1 MFPKMA
7 GRRSQTLTIPE
18 LSGGINLRDGA
29 SLIQDNQLLDSLNMY
44 YEGGLLK
51 TRPPLNFLQ
60 NPNVS
65 FLDNLND
72 FKVVNV
78 EGSAV
83 ISGIEYA
90 VKGFIAGGKAY
101 FYGISLTRKKEVKRF
116 GTITP
121 DDNCSITNCVAF
133 IFDGYIYC
141 FCTYSKDG
149 SESYEIYK
157 IDMLNRH
164 ETNVLPVAEE
174 EIYTPLVMTNC
185 KPNSPEH
192 LAEDTKEAMLDRGAT
207 QIEGYN
213 LLSGYYKMEF
223 STVEEDS
230 EENTPMMYTLWY
242 DAHNDGNFIGQTVT
256 AKITDIEGNTY
267 THKVT
272 ISKTNVKDGEWDLE
286 QTSPGD
292 NLYMGVNGRRLRFYE
307 GASNGSIKNLTPYDF
322 VRNNM
327 IVTAPCPHS
336 DEDMKKIFGMSFAKW
351 FGGEANG
358 LYGGTRVF
366 LGGNV
371 NEKEKSLIA
380 WCDLNNPLYF
390 SENNYAYAG
399 DKSSRVNAFG
409 RQADKLIVF
418 KDTEIY
424 SVRYERMEG
433 ATASDFINQSVLDM
447 SASVAYFPITQL
459 HGDIGCDCP
468 DSVQLCRNR
477 LVWMCSNGKVYTLV
491 TNNQYSESNVYEL
504 SSMVENRLK
513 LENREDLKNVVSCDY
528 NGKYML
534 FVGSSV
540 YAMDYNSYGFSH
552 VYSYSKTEDAN
563 LHLPWWYWKL
573 PLDAKEDN
581 GAKLYNKVFAVDAG
595 FDTAYIHMMAINEIV
610 EGAEKGIERETK
622 GFLNLGFFDK
632 SIKQDRVREMIAAED
647 GGNSNYHDYVQE
659 PTWYSYDIDTMIKTK
674 AFDFSSPSVSK
685 SANSID
691 IVFGSNDGLPIKI
704 SYFTEKAEGLDE
716 TIFTINEN
724 VMSNLNNNYLQNRH
738 FLPCVRFFGR
748 LGMKLECKGQM
759 AIDSITLNF
768 RWLGGIR

>member
-1 MFPKMA
+1 MIPKMA
-7 GRRSQTLTIPE
+7 GRRTQTLTIPE

-65 FLDNLND
+65 YLPNLHN
-72 FKVVNV
+72 FKTINV

-83 ISGIEYA
+83 ISGVEYA
-90 VKGFIAGGKAY
+90 VKGFIAESKAY
-101 FYGISLTRKKEVKRF
+101 FYGISLTKEKQVKRL
-116 GTITP
+116 GTLTSE
-121 DDNCSITNCVAF
+121 NYGHITNCVAY

-141 FCTYSKDG
+141 LCTSSNDG
-149 SESYEIYK
+149 TESYKIYK
-157 IDMLNRH
+157 IDMLGRH
-164 ETNVLPVAEE
+164 ETNVLPISEK
-174 EIYTPLVMTNC
+174 EIYAPLVLTNC
-185 KPNSPEH
+185 VPNRKD
-192 LAEDTKEAMLDRGAT
+192 DTEEPIENMLGAYGAT
-207 QIEGYN
+207 QFEGYN
-213 LLSGYYKMEF
+213 FLSGYYKMEF
-223 STVEEDS
+223 TTVDDYLNEGIPTKQQYSLLHDV
-230 EENTPMMYTLWY
+230 
-242 DAHNDGNFIGQTVT
+242 HCDGDFRGKTIT
-256 AKITDIEGNTY
+256 AEITNIDGNTY
-267 THKVT
+267 THE
-272 ISKTNVKDGEWDLE
+272 VKITGTKDVGFDWEIE
-286 QTSPGD
+286 EKKPGD
-292 NLYMGVNGRRLRFYE
+292 LNDGLYMAVKGKSLYFYTDNKRQNIAE
-307 GASNGSIKNLTPYDF
+307 ITSDKL
-322 VRNNM
+322 VHNNM
-327 IVTAPCPHS
+327 IVTAPCPQS
-336 DEDMKKIFGMSFAKW
+336 EENLKKIFGMSFAKW
-351 FGGEANG
+351 FGGEAYG
-358 LYGGTRVF
+358 IYGGTRIF
-366 LGGNV
+366 LGGNI
-371 NEKEKSLIA
+371 NENEKSLVA
-380 WCDLNNPLYF
+380 WSDLKNPLYF
-390 SENNYAYAG
+390 SESNHSYVG
-399 DKSSRVNAFG
+399 EKSQRVNAFG
-409 RQADKLIVF
+409 KQADKLIVF

-433 ATASDFINQSVLDM
+433 VVATDFITQSALDM

-468 DSVQLCRNR
+468 NSVQLCRNR
-477 LVWMCSNGKVYTLV
+477 LVWTCSNGKVYTLV

-513 LENREDLKNVVSCDY
+513 LEDKYALKNAVSCDY

-573 PLDAKEDN
+573 PLQTREEN
-581 GAKLYNKVFAVDAG
+581 GVKLYNKVFAVDAG
-595 FDTAYIHMMAINEIV
+595 FDTAYIHMMAISDT
-610 EGAEKGIERETK
+610 EGFQR

-632 SIKQDRVREMIAAED
+632 SIKQDRVREMIAG
-647 GGNSNYHDYVQE
+647 GGNFNYHDYVE
-659 PTWYSYDIDTMIKTK
+659 TMGWHSYDIDTMIKTK

>member
-7 GRRSQTLTIPE
+7 GRITQTLTIPE

-29 SLIQDNQLLDSLNMY
+29 TLIQDNQLLDSLNMY

-72 FKVVNV
+72 FKAINV

-101 FYGISLTRKKEVKRF
+101 FYGISLTREKEVKQF

-157 IDMLNRH
+157 IDMLGRDH
-164 ETNVLPVAEE
+164 IGIDMISEE
-174 EIYTPLVMTNC
+174 EIYTPLVLINC
-185 KPNSPEH
+185 QPSENIQDSHEKLVS
-192 LAEDTKEAMLDRGAT
+192 RGAT
-207 QIEGYN
+207 QFEGYN

-223 STVEEDS
+223 TTVD
-230 EENTPMMYTLWY
+230 NLKDTNAMMYSLWY
-242 DAHNDGNFIGQTVT
+242 DVHKDGDFRGKTVK
-256 AKITDIEGNTY
+256 AEITDISGNTY

-272 ISKTNVKDGEWDLE
+272 ITKTGSKTWETE
-286 QTSPGD
+286 QTHPGD
-292 NLYMGVNGRRLRFYE
+292 NLYMGVCGRMLWFYE
-307 GASNGSIKNLTPYDF
+307 KPNAANVHYLTHSDLVY
-322 VRNNM
+322 NNM
-327 IVTAPCPHS
+327 VVTAPCS
-336 DEDMKKIFGMSFAKW
+336 QSNENLKKIFGMSFAKW

-380 WCDLNNPLYF
+380 WCDLNKPLYF

-424 SVRYERMEG
+424 SVRYERLGSVE
-433 ATASDFINQSVLDM
+433 ATDFITQSALDM
-447 SASVAYFPITQL
+447 SASIASFPITQL

-468 DSVQLCRNR
+468 DTVQLCRNR
-477 LVWMCSNGKVYTLV
+477 LVWTCSNGKVYTLV

-513 LENREDLKNVVSCDY
+513 LEDKYALKNAVSCDY

-573 PLDAKEDN
+573 PLESREEN
-581 GAKLYNKVFAVDAG
+581 GVKLYNKVFAVDAG
-595 FDTAYIHMMAINEIV
+595 FDTAYIHMMAISDT
-610 EGAEKGIERETK
+610 EGFQR

-632 SIKQDRVREMIAAED
+632 SIKQDRVREMIVG
-647 GGNSNYHDYVQE
+647 GGNFDYHVYVQE
-659 PTWYSYDIDTMIKTK
+659 PIWYSYDIDTMVKTK

>member
-1 MFPKMA
+1 M
-7 GRRSQTLTIPE
+7 
-18 LSGGINLRDGA
+18 
-29 SLIQDNQLLDSLNMY
+29 
-44 YEGGLLK
+44 
-51 TRPPLNFLQ
+51 
-60 NPNVS
+60 
-65 FLDNLND
+65 
-72 FKVVNV
+72 
-78 EGSAV
+78 
-83 ISGIEYA
+83 
-90 VKGFIAGGKAY
+90 
-101 FYGISLTRKKEVKRF
+101 
-116 GTITP
+116 
-121 DDNCSITNCVAF
+121 C
-133 IFDGYIYC
+133 
-141 FCTYSKDG
+141 YS
-149 SESYEIYK
+149 
-157 IDMLNRH
+157 
-164 ETNVLPVAEE
+164 
-174 EIYTPLVMTNC
+174 
-185 KPNSPEH
+185 
-192 LAEDTKEAMLDRGAT
+192 
-207 QIEGYN
+207 
-213 LLSGYYKMEF
+213 
-223 STVEEDS
+223 
-230 EENTPMMYTLWY
+230 LWY
-242 DAHNDGNFIGQTVT
+242 DAHRDGDFKGKTVT
-256 AKITDIEGNTY
+256 AKITDINGMTA
-267 THKVT
+267 THTVT
-272 ISKTNVKDGEWDLE
+272 ITKDSSNVEWDYE
-286 QTSPGD
+286 QKPAEDG
-292 NLYMGVNGRRLRFYE
+292 LYMGVNGRMLRFFQGSE
-307 GASNGSIKNLTPYDF
+307 GKDLKHLARSEF

-327 IVTAPCPHS
+327 IVTAPCPQS
-336 DEDMKKIFGMSFAKW
+336 EENLKKIFGMSFAKW
-351 FGGEANG
+351 FGGEAHG

-380 WCDLNNPLYF
+380 WCDLNKPLYF

-433 ATASDFINQSVLDM
+433 VVATDFITQSALDM

-468 DSVQLCRNR
+468 DTVQLCRNR
-477 LVWMCSNGKVYTLV
+477 LVWTCSNGKVYTLV

-513 LENREDLKNVVSCDY
+513 LEDKYALKNAVSCDY

-573 PLDAKEDN
+573 PIEEKQEN
-581 GAKLYNKVFAVDAG
+581 GTKLYNKIFAVDAG
-595 FDTAYIHMMAINEIV
+595 FDTAYIHMMAMKESGDAV
-610 EGAEKGIERETK
+610 YGHSS

-632 SIKQDRVREMIAAED
+632 SIKQDRVREMIVG
-647 GGNSNYHDYVQE
+647 GGNFDYHVYVHE
-659 PTWYSYDIDTMIKTK
+659 PIWYSYDIDTMIKTK

-685 SANSID
+685 NANSID